1 MKTELEQVLPAEI
14 EKRSF
19 EIITEE
25 LGEKKLIPGTEL
37 IVKRCIHTSADFD
50 YADNLVF
57 SDGVVEKAVQA
68 IRSGASIVTDTQMAK
83 AGINK
88 KKLAEYGGQVYCFMS
103 DEDVTEAA
111 GKNGTTRAAASMD
124 KAAEMYRAF
133 AHDPSEEGMH
143 KDSPGLIFAIG
154 NAPTALVRLYEL
166 IQEGKLQ
173 PELIIAVPVGFV
185 NVVQSKEMIL
195 ELKDTPSIVARGR
208 KGGSNIAACI
218 CNALLYMMK

>member
-25 LGEKKLIPGTEL
+25 LGDKKLAPGTEP

-57 SDGVVEKAVQA
+57 SDGVVEQA
-68 IRSGASIVTDTQMAK
+68 MRAIQNGASIVTDTQMAK

-103 DEDVTEAA
+103 DEDVAEAA
-111 GKNGTTRAAASMD
+111 RRNGTTRAAASMD
-124 KAAEMYRAF
+124 KAAKLYEGSVGI
-133 AHDPSEEGMH
+133 DPKSC
-143 KDSPGLIFAIG
+143 PGLIFAIG

-166 IQEGKLQ
+166 IQEGSLQ
-173 PELIIAVPVGFV
+173 PEVIIAVPVGFV

-195 ELKDTPSIVARGR
+195 ELDTPSIVAKGR

>member
-25 LGEKKLIPGTEL
+25 LGEKNFAPGTEP

-57 SDGVVEKAVQA
+57 SENVVDQAVRA
-68 IRSGASIVTDTQMAK
+68 IRKGASIVTDTQMAK

-103 DEDVTEAA
+103 DEDVAEAA
-111 GKNGTTRAAASMD
+111 RRNGTTRAAASMD
-124 KAAEMYRAF
+124 KAAKLYHKSA
-133 AHDPSEEGMH
+133 AGDPEN
-143 KDSPGLIFAIG
+143 SPGLIFAIG

-166 IQEGKLQ
+166 IQEGSLQ
-173 PELIIAVPVGFV
+173 PELVIAVPVGFV

-195 ELKDTPSIVARGR
+195 GLENTPYIVARGR